1 MNFEDLLQNK
11 SDKELLEMVYD
22 FHAWSPEMLT
32 SVEQELTNRNILPTD
47 LRSKKESLILEEDSI
62 LKQGKQ
68 AGLFSQVIGW
78 LTVFG
83 LLGIFIGYHHAF
95 SQERSKYT
103 SQTYFT
109 YNEASRQQGKNLFYA
124 SVLLTTLALFYKLFV
139 RSF

>member
-1 MNFEDLLQNK
+1 MDFENLVNNK

-22 FHAWSPEMLT
+22 FTSWSPAMLN
-32 SVEQELTNRNILPTD
+32 SIEQELSNRNILPTD

-62 LKQGKQ
+62 LKPGRQ

-95 SQERSKYT
+95 SKERSKYT
-103 SQTYFT
+103 DQTYFT
-109 YNEASRQQGKNLFYA
+109 YNEASRQHGKNLFYA
-124 SVLLTTLALFYKLFV
+124 SVLLTSLALFYKLFV
-139 RSF
+139 KSF